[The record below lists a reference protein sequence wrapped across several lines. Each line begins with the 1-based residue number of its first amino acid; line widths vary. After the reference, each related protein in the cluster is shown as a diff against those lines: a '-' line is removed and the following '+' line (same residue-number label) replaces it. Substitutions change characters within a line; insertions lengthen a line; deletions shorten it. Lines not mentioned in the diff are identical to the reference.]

1 MYKNIVVAT
10 DGSDIAKGATAHAIT
25 LAKTTGAKITAVL
38 VTEPYEAIAFTST
51 MQVIDPLAYRE
62 RCAAH
67 ASEVLSAVQAD
78 CEGQGVACATVHRDN
93 HYPYDGIIT
102 AAQEADAD
110 LIVIGSH
117 GRRGLEGLL
126 IGSEAVK
133 LLTHTKIPTL
143 VVR

>member
-10 DGSDIAKGATAHAIT
+10 DGSDIAKGATAHAIA

-51 MQVIDPLAYRE
+51 MHVIDPLAYKE
-62 RCAAH
+62 RCATH
-67 ASEVLSAVQAD
+67 ASEVLSTVQAD
-78 CEGQGVACATVHRDN
+78 CDSQGVACATVHRDN
-93 HYPYDGIIT
+93 HYPYDGII
-102 AAQEADAD
+102 AAAEEADAD

-117 GRRGLEGLL
+117 GRRGIEGLL